1 MMTDRRHFI
10 LTSLALGSLFLH
22 HTGAKAAVD
31 LSPQQAGR
39 VRARKNPAAVAAI
52 GKQYRF
58 VDEGNFT
65 VAISPHLPPT
75 ATYATDAR
83 TVVGSDADYAQLI
96 ADALGLKLRLVPI
109 AWADWP
115 LGLTSGKYDAVISNV
130 GVTEQ
135 RKEKFDFTTYR
146 QGLHGFYVRA
156 GSPIKKLS
164 EPKDIAGL
172 KLITTSGTI
181 QEKILLEWDKQNIAK
196 GLKPIEIQ
204 YFDDDA
210 ASRVALLSGRAD
222 AVFNPNAPLAYDAA
236 TTGAIRQVGTVNA
249 GWPARADV
257 AIATRKGSGLAD
269 ALTVATNDLI
279 ADGSYTRSLARW
291 GIQSEALSRAET
303 NPPGLPRF

>member
-1 MMTDRRHFI
+1 MTDRRQF
-10 LTSLALGSLFLH
+10 LFASLALGSLFFECA
-22 HTGAKAAVD
+22 GAGAAVD
-31 LSPQQAGR
+31 LSPQQPGR
-39 VRARKNPAAVAAI
+39 IRTQKNPAALATI
-52 GKQYRF
+52 DHRYRF
-58 VDEGNFT
+58 VNEGYFT

-96 ADALGLKLRLVPI
+96 ADSLGLKLQIVPI

-115 LGLTSGKYDAVISNV
+115 LGLSSGKYDAVISNV

-156 GSPIKKLS
+156 GSPIRQIS
-164 EPKDIAGL
+164 QPKDIAGL
-172 KLITTSGTI
+172 RLITSSGTI
-181 QEKILLEWDKQNIAK
+181 QEKIVLEWDRQNVSK
-196 GLKPIEIQ
+196 GLKAVEIQ
-204 YFDDDA
+204 YFDDEA

-222 AVFNPNAPLAYDAA
+222 VAFNPNAPLAYEAA

-257 AIATRKGSGLAD
+257 AIATRKGSGLVD
-269 ALTVATNDLI
+269 ALTVATNGLI

-291 GIQSEALSRAET
+291 GIQSEALSRSES
-303 NPPGLPRF
+303 NPPGLPKL